1 LSIGYSEYFVLSY
14 TLFFEVDLTTGL
26 GKELGGMVDLT
37 TGLGKELGGIMTV
50 DNVNQTR

>member
-1 LSIGYSEYFVLSY
+1 
-14 TLFFEVDLTTGL
+14 
-26 GKELGGMVDLT
+26 VDLT